1 MINPLYNRLIF
12 VFSLIGLLIAGY
24 MWYMHAYPA
33 DIPCGPSRG
42 CETVANSPY
51 SRFPPGSGPP
61 VAMFGTLGY
70 LAITVLS
77 FLRTQTP
84 EHGGVDR
91 DRRLLALILL
101 GASFGLAASLWLTY
115 VEIFWIKAICKWCMG
130 SQFVMLLLFGTVL
143 TEWIQT
149 GKRKAL

>member
-1 MINPLYNRLIF
+1 MKNPLLNRLIF
-12 VFSLIGLLIAGY
+12 VFSLTGLLIAGY

-33 DIPCGPSRG
+33 DIPCGGSGG
-42 CETVANSPY
+42 CEQVATSRY

-61 VAMFGTLGY
+61 VAAFGTLGY
-70 LAITVLS
+70 LGLTVLS
-77 FLRTQTP
+77 FLRTLPGTA
-84 EHGGVDR
+84 ER

-101 GASFGLAASLWLTY
+101 GAAFGLAASLWLTY
-115 VEIFWIKAICKWCMG
+115 VEIFWIKAICKWCMA

-149 GKRKAL
+149 NKRKAL